1 MSETRH
7 EEKLEKWA
15 REGKPGSEP
24 VAAATVILLRDT
36 DTGLETLML
45 RRNSKIA
52 FGGMWVFPGGR
63 VDDEDRAGMAADDDL
78 GAARCAAVRE
88 AQEESGLD
96 ISDAN
101 LAPLSH
107 WTPPAI
113 TPRRFLTWFFVAPAP
128 ATQVVIDDGEIKDH
142 AWMSI
147 REALDRRDKTEIEL
161 APPTFVTLQWLA
173 SHGSV
178 SEATAA
184 ANAREPEFFE
194 TRIAVSDTGPI
205 ALWQGDAGYDNSDA
219 TAPGARHRLSM
230 RKSAWS
236 YERDF

>member
-1 MSETRH
+1 MSLKKNQFFGQRITD
-7 EEKLEKWA
+7 
-15 REGKPGSEP
+15 
-24 VAAATVILLRDT
+24 LLTKSPLKR
-36 DTGLETLML
+36 
-45 RRNSKIA
+45 IHC
-52 FGGMWVFPGGR
+52 
-63 VDDEDRAGMAADDDL
+63 VDDRRRKHL
-78 GAARCAAVRE
+78 WN
-88 AQEESGLD
+88 LP

-128 ATQVVIDDGEIKDH
+128 DTQVVIDDGEIKDH

-147 REALDRRDKTEIEL
+147 REALGRRDKTEIEL

-173 SHGSV
+173 SYRSV

-205 ALWQGDAGYDNSDA
+205 ALWRGDAGYDNSDA

-230 RKSAWS
+230 RKAAWS